1 MRTDRKRF
9 GNTVTVV
16 TGAGH
21 GIGRATAAR
30 LAAEDGAVVCLDI
43 RGEMA
48 EEASGMIRE
57 EAGRAIA
64 VACDVRDRT
73 ALEETLRL
81 AKAEF
86 GKVTH
91 LVNSAGTVTSHGWDE
106 IDDEVWDLTVGV
118 NQKGPFLCIQQFAPA
133 IAEAGGGAI
142 VNVTSI
148 ESEAVVA
155 SGEHTQPHYAMSK
168 GGLKMLTR
176 ALAHDLGARNIRV
189 NAVAP
194 GFVPTGIGVLGA
206 GSDVYQEFV
215 GAHTALKRPARPEE
229 IAAAIAFLLSDDASY
244 ITGAELPVE
253 GGWLIY

>member
-1 MRTDRKRF
+1 M
-9 GNTVTVV
+9 
-16 TGAGH
+16 
-21 GIGRATAAR
+21 
-30 LAAEDGAVVCLDI
+30 CLDI

-48 EEASGMIRE
+48 EEACSEIRE

-73 ALEETLRL
+73 GLKETLRL
-81 AKAEF
+81 ARAEF

-91 LVNSAGTVTSHGWDE
+91 LVNCAGAVTSHGWDE

-118 NQKGPFLCIQQFAPA
+118 NQKGPLLCIQQFVPA
-133 IAEAGGGAI
+133 IVEAGGGAI

-155 SGEHTQPHYAMSK
+155 SGAHTQPHYAMSK

-176 ALAHDLGARNIRV
+176 ALAHDLGAKNIRV

-194 GFVPTGIGVLGA
+194 GFVPTGIGVLGT
-206 GSDVYQEFV
+206 GSNTYQEFV
-215 GAHTALKRPARPEE
+215 SAHTALERPARPEE
-229 IAAAIAFLLSDDASY
+229 VAAAIAFLLSDDASY
-244 ITGAELPVE
+244 ITGVELPVE

>member
-1 MRTDRKRF
+1 M
-9 GNTVTVV
+9 
-16 TGAGH
+16 
-21 GIGRATAAR
+21 
-30 LAAEDGAVVCLDI
+30 
-43 RGEMA
+43 
-48 EEASGMIRE
+48 
-57 EAGRAIA
+57 
-64 VACDVRDRT
+64 
-73 ALEETLRL
+73 
-81 AKAEF
+81 
-86 GKVTH
+86 
-91 LVNSAGTVTSHGWDE
+91 
-106 IDDEVWDLTVGV
+106 

-133 IAEAGGGAI
+133 IAEAGSGAI